1 MILIPV
7 KNLDRAK
14 QRLARVLDQPA
25 RTELAQA
32 MLTDVLHA
40 ICAWEGRPEVSLVTS
55 DAFAVELARKL
66 GVRIIPD
73 DANLGETDAIARAT
87 AICEARGIE
96 STLVIPADIPLIT
109 AGELQKIYSAV
120 PSQGS
125 VLVPAADGRGSNAIL
140 RRPAGLFPLR
150 FGNDSFQPHLAAAR
164 ATGFT
169 CNVLNLAGIGLDIDS
184 PEDLHQLATSLGET
198 RAQILA
204 RRWGFAGLPKAASE

>member
-14 QRLARVLDQPA
+14 QRLARVLDQSA

-32 MLTDVLHA
+32 MLADVLQA
-40 ICAWEGRPEVSLVTS
+40 ICAWEARPEVSLVTS

-66 GVRIIPD
+66 GVAIIPD
-73 DANLGETDAIARAT
+73 DENRGETEAIARAT
-87 AICEARGIE
+87 AVCEARGIE

-109 AGELQKIYSAV
+109 AGELQKIYSAA

-125 VLVPAADGRGSNAIL
+125 VLVSAADGQGTNAIF

-150 FGNDSFQPHLAAAR
+150 FCNDSFQPHLAAAR

-169 CNVLNLAGIGLDIDS
+169 CNVLGLPGVGLDVDS
-184 PEDLHQLATSLGET
+184 PEDLHQLATALGET
-198 RAQILA
+198 RAQLLA
-204 RRWGFAGLPKAASE
+204 RRWRFAGLPKAASE